1 MRRRLVRREFG
12 RLAAGAGLAVAALPL
27 GARAAAAQQAGGQQ
41 PPPPQLPRS
50 VAELTQVAPDAYMY
64 RYIGHN
70 GFFVVT
76 DEGVIAT
83 DPIGLSNPR
92 SPLIYKA
99 AIASVTDQPVRYLV
113 YGFDHQDHAAGGA
126 VFAETAEFVSH
137 QLAAPKIA
145 DRNDPT
151 TPAPTR
157 LIGDYGELSLGGKT
171 IALHYAGRNS
181 SDNSLAVM
189 HPGGR
194 VMFNSHITA
203 VRSLPFRT
211 LPDAYPEEW
220 IASLKWVEDN
230 LDFDTLV
237 SGHGLLGTKADVAAY
252 RGYFEDLIAGVRTA
266 RANGMPDNSPAMV
279 DSVRT
284 ALSPKYAQWAN
295 FGPYLPEN
303 IQGIVREIPA

>member
-1 MRRRLVRREFG
+1 
-12 RLAAGAGLAVAALPL
+12 LAAAAGLAVAATPL
-27 GARAAAAQQAGGQQ
+27 ASRAAFAQQPGGQ

-50 VAELTQVAPDAYMY
+50 VSELTQVAPDAYVY

-70 GFFVVT
+70 AFFVVT

-92 SPLIYKA
+92 SPLLYKG

-137 QLAAPKIA
+137 RLAAPKIA
-145 DRNDPT
+145 DRNDPN
-151 TPAPTR
+151 TPAPSV
-157 LIGDYGELSLGGKT
+157 LVDDFAELSLGGKT

-181 SDNSLAVM
+181 SDNSLAIM
-189 HPGGR
+189 HPAAR
-194 VMFNSHITA
+194 TMFSTHIA
-203 VRSLPFRT
+203 QVRALPFRT

-220 IASLKWVEDN
+220 ITSLKWVEDN

-237 SGHGLLGTKADVAAY
+237 SGHGLLGTKADVPAY
-252 RGYFEDLIAGVRTA
+252 RGYFEELIAAVRAA
-266 RANGMPDNSPAMV
+266 RASGMPDNSPAMV

-284 ALSPKYAQWAN
+284 ALSPKYSQWAN

-303 IQGIVREIPA
+303 IQGITREIPA